1 MEFQIPSQ
9 ISYVSETLKKAGFEA
24 HLIGGCTR
32 DILIGR
38 KPKDWDYTTN
48 ATPEE
53 IMKLFP
59 ETFYE
64 NEYGTVGVVNKDL
77 PIGEDGLPDE
87 TLKVVEVT
95 PYRIESDYSDRRR
108 PDSVKFSKN
117 LEDDLKRRDF
127 TINAIGFDIEP
138 VVSEKGLT
146 AQAGLYKAT
155 VSDLYGG
162 QDDIKKKIIRAV
174 GNPDERFKEDALRVM
189 RAVRISTELGFEIE
203 EKTKKA
209 IVESAHHLKDIALER
224 IREEFVRIVMSD
236 HPAEG
241 IELAHDLGILKYI
254 VPELEEGIDI
264 KQNKAHSYD
273 VWTHLLKS
281 VAHSAKKKY
290 PLDVRLTALF
300 HDIGKP
306 KARRFSDEKKDF
318 TFYGHDVVG
327 SRIVEKIL
335 TRLKFS
341 NKEVETISKLSRWH
355 MFFSDT
361 EQITLSAVRRMIRNV
376 GQENIWGLMNVRLC
390 DRIGTGRPKESPYRL
405 RKYNAM
411 IEEALRDPVTVQM
424 LKIDGVKVMEITSL
438 TPGPKIG
445 FILHALLE
453 EVLED
458 PSLNTAEYLEKRAK
472 EMSDLPEKELKKL
485 GEKAKEKEEEMEEK
499 EIKEIRGKYWVQ

>member
-1 MEFQIPSQ
+1 MEFQIPPQ
-9 ISYVSETLKKAGFEA
+9 ISHVSETLKKAGFEA

-32 DILIGR
+32 DLLIGR

-64 NEYGTVGVVNKDL
+64 NEYGTVGIVNKEI

-95 PYRIESDYSDRRR
+95 PYRIESEYSDKRR
-108 PDSVKFSKN
+108 PDSVKFSKK

-127 TINAIGFDIEP
+127 TINAIGFDVEP
-138 VVSEKGLT
+138 TNTKKGF
-146 AQAGLYKAT
+146 YRAT
-155 VSDLYGG
+155 INDPYNG
-162 QDDIKKKIIRAV
+162 QEDIKKKIIRAV

-189 RAVRISTELGFEIE
+189 RAVRISTELGFDIE

-209 IVESAHHLKDIALER
+209 ISEATHHLKEIALER
-224 IREEFVRIVMSD
+224 IREEFIRIIMSD
-236 HPAEG
+236 RPAEG
-241 IELAHDLGILKYI
+241 LELLHSLGILKYI
-254 VPELEEGIDI
+254 IPELEEGMGI
-264 KQNKAHSYD
+264 KQNQAHAYD
-273 VWTHLLKS
+273 VWTHLLKTIS
-281 VAHSAKKKY
+281 HSAKKKF
-290 PLDVRLTALF
+290 PLEVRLSALF

-306 KARRFSDEKKDF
+306 KSRRFSDEKKDY
-318 TFYGHDVVG
+318 TFYGHDVVS

-335 TRLKFS
+335 TRLKFPK
-341 NKEVETISKLSRWH
+341 KEVENVVKLCRWH

-361 EQITLSAVRRMIRNV
+361 ELITLSAVRRMIRNV
-376 GQENIWGLMNVRLC
+376 GQENIWNLMNVRLC

-424 LKIDGVKVMEITSL
+424 LKIDGETVMRETNL

-458 PSLNTAEYLEKRAK
+458 PKLNSGEYLVKRAK
-472 EMSDLPEKELKKL
+472 EFANLSDNELKKL

-499 EIKEIRGKYWVQ
+499 EIKEIRGKYWVK